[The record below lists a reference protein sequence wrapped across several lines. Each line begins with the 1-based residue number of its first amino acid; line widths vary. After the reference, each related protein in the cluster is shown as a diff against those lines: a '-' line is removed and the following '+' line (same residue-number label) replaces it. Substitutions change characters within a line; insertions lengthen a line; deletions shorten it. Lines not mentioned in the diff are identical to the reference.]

1 MTRPVPFPVTFVSSY
16 ADCPRI
22 GNECLEISLHDF
34 RTSCVALLR
43 ELVEAG
49 VPATAHVEFTAA
61 GRVRLISVQ
70 ASDSVDA

>member
-1 MTRPVPFPVTFVSSY
+1 MSKAIPFPVTFVSSY

-22 GNECLEISLHDF
+22 GNDCLELSLHDF
-34 RTSCVALLR
+34 RTSCVELLR

-61 GRVRLISVQ
+61 GRVRLLSVQ